1 MQTDPTLLRYAWVIT
16 GSARYKKD
24 QEILN
29 VAFNQMVGSYTGN
42 GARRLL

>member
-1 MQTDPTLLRYAWVIT
+1 MQTDPSLLRYAWVIT

-24 QEILN
+24 QEMLN
-29 VAFNQMVGSYTGN
+29 VGFNQMFGSYTGN